1 MRWTL
6 IPEIEWTGNKI
17 DGETSI
23 LMVGKEG
30 MLYAPK
36 SKRAQSVCGIG
47 EFVFAA
53 VLDHGHLGIRVM
65 GR

>member
-1 MRWTL
+1 
-6 IPEIEWTGNKI
+6 
-17 DGETSI
+17 
-23 LMVGKEG
+23 MVGKEG